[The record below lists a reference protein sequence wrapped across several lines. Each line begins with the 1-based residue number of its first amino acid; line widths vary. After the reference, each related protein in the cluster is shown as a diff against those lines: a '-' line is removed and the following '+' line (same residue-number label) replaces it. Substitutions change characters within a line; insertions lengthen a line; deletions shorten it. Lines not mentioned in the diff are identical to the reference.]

1 MQVDFYQLSRDPVE
15 NVLPAIAGRVLAGG
29 QRLLIVDGREDMRA
43 RLSTALW
50 AAQPDSFLAHSKAD
64 GVHDAIQPI
73 LLSAA
78 CADDGI
84 AANGAR
90 HIALTDAVWRDE
102 ALAFER
108 AFYFFDGESIDAART
123 CWRRLKANE
132 NVAPR
137 FWKQDGRRW
146 VEGP

>member
-1 MQVDFYQLSRDPVE
+1 MRVDFYQLSRDPVE
-15 NVLPAIAGRVLAGG
+15 NVLPAIADRVLASG
-29 QRLLIVDGREDMRA
+29 QRLLIVDGRADMRE

-50 AAQPDSFLAHSKAD
+50 TGPPDSFLAHGKAD

-73 LLSAA
+73 LLSDA
-78 CADDGI
+78 CAADG
-84 AANGAR
+84 AVANGAR

-108 AFYFFDGESIDAART
+108 VFYFFDGESVGAARA
-123 CWRRLKANE
+123 CWRALKAKDDVE
-132 NVAPR
+132 PR